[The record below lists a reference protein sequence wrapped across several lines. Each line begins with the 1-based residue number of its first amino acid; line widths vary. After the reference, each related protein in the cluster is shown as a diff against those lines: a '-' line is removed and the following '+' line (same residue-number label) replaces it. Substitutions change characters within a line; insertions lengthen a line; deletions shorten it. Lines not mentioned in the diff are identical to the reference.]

1 CMEQSDWWP
10 APVGAHSVRN
20 ALALVACKGKS
31 LRLPSA
37 AELLSL
43 CVAKE
48 KDNQRE
54 RPPRLALAGHPA
66 RQVREP
72 GPGFS
77 TGHPALAKRSRHPC
91 RLPLRGLSSPT
102 HRRTGAPGRAARHR
116 GAHSVRNRCAVAK
129 CNAMNIRIEGDV
141 CYRPRA
147 DIASAANTGFKP
159 HREAAPAWLK
169 TLRSVLGDELL
180 CLVRINVSNNGALLP
195 SNPGL
200 GSHIR
205 KGILSRYCRFEAES
219 QSPIGGVVR
228 LFRKGDM
235 ADSVRT

>member
-102 HRRTGAPGRAARHR
+102 HRRTGVPGRAAGHR
-116 GAHSVRNRCAVAK
+116 GPHSSKEPKLSTATTMFRDPVCQPSQVSYPLRTGDSPYDNQKARVLRGSCALPANSWLDSNES
-129 CNAMNIRIEGDV
+129 C
-141 CYRPRA
+141 PLP
-147 DIASAANTGFKP
+147 AAL
-159 HREAAPAWLK
+159 H
-169 TLRSVLGDELL
+169 
-180 CLVRINVSNNGALLP
+180 
-195 SNPGL
+195 
-200 GSHIR
+200 
-205 KGILSRYCRFEAES
+205 
-219 QSPIGGVVR
+219 
-228 LFRKGDM
+228 FR
-235 ADSVRT
+235 